1 MQIKPVQY
9 PQEAPAMD
17 PEMYARLKA
26 EMLAKLQGYNMP
38 GYQSDPY
45 MAYDEMS
52 PPWLRQGN
60 QRVR

>member
-1 MQIKPVQY
+1 MQIRPVQY

-17 PEMYARLKA
+17 PETYARLKA

-38 GYQSDPY
+38 GYQPDPY
-45 MAYDEMS
+45 AAYDEMS

-60 QRVR
+60 PRVR

>member
-1 MQIKPVQY
+1 
-9 PQEAPAMD
+9 MD
-17 PEMYARLKA
+17 PEIYARLKA

-38 GYQSDPY
+38 GYQPDLY

-52 PPWLRQGN
+52 PLWLRQGN